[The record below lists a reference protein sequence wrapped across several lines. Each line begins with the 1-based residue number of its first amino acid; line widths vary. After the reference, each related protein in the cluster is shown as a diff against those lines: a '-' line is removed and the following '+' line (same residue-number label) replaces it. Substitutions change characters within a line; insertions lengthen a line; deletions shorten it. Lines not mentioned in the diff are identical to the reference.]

1 MILGFAHP
9 CIVVPDANQAKL
21 FYQQMFGFVVNS
33 KEQWSNVEQVDAAI
47 GVRNSAVSGF
57 MMKGHNC
64 FLEIHQYL
72 SPVANDITPNDFNAN
87 NLGIRHLA
95 FLVDDCFAE
104 SKRLQALGGSE
115 IGAPVE
121 VAAGIFA
128 VYCRDPFGNI
138 IEMCEPVTVSE
149 NLTSLAGV
157 NCHSNFSGE

>member
-9 CIVVPDANQAKL
+9 CLVVADANKAKN

-33 KEQWSNVEQVDAAI
+33 EEQWSNVEQVDAAI
-47 GVRNSAVSGF
+47 GVSKSAVSGF

-72 SPVANDITPNDFNAN
+72 SPTSSDIAPKDLSAND
-87 NLGIRHLA
+87 LGIRHLA

-104 SKRLQALGGSE
+104 SKRLQALGGIE

-121 VAAGIFA
+121 VAEGVFA

-149 NLTSLAGV
+149 NLTSLMGV